1 MRPSHTM
8 FDGDTIYCLATGGVE
23 ADINAVGALAAQTMA
38 QAVCRAVLSAEGA
51 YGLKAC
57 RDL

>member
-1 MRPSHTM
+1 M